1 MKKISIAIVFL
12 ALIVGGYSCKD
23 TFLDVAP
30 TGSISKNQL
39 TTKAGLE
46 GSLIAAYAQLS
57 GLGSYAGGPSN
68 WVWGAIRG
76 GDANKGTDPGDFS
89 DINPIQRFEYNPSLP
104 FSGELYREH
113 YDGVARANATLA
125 LLKEAQPDVKEE
137 DKVRMAAE
145 AKFIR
150 GHFYFQLKRNFDMV
164 PYVDE
169 TMNVSNGIE
178 KVKNDIDIWPK
189 IEADFKEAFEKLPE
203 TQTAVG
209 RANKWAAAS
218 YLARVYMTQKKYTEA
233 KALFDQI
240 IANGKTA
247 GGKKYALLPK
257 YSDLYRVANDNS
269 AESIFA
275 VQATVKSGNGN
286 NANSDLQLN
295 FIQGTEPG
303 TCCGFFQPTFEFVNS
318 FRTTEDGLP
327 YLDGSYNDPSKAVK
341 HDMGVGVS
349 SEYLN
354 DKEYK
359 KDEFVSLYRNKIE
372 YVYKSKIESNKGNNP
387 ETNSSAWE
395 LKWNEDQGPLD
406 PRLDHTVGRR
416 RIPFLDWGLHTGS
429 SMIRN
434 QPNAGPYSPKK
445 YLYTKAEKAAGMTET
460 GGWGHQTYNAYNVT
474 IIRYADVLL
483 MAAEAEIEVGSLA
496 KALEYT
502 NMVRARAANEA
513 DYVKIDG
520 TPAANYKIKT
530 YSSFPD
536 KEFARAAVRYERR
549 MELGMEGHRFYDLV
563 RWGEDVAAIN
573 KYLKYDQVLLPG
585 AFGGATYQAKHKIL
599 PLPQSQIDLVGAD
612 VLKQNAGY

>member
-113 YDGVARANATLA
+113 FDGVARANATLA
-125 LLKEAQPDVKEE
+125 LIKEAQPDVKEE
-137 DKVRMAAE
+137 EKVRMAAE

-150 GHFYFQLKRNFDMV
+150 AHFYFQLKRNFDNV

-169 TMNVSNGIE
+169 NINVSNGIE
-178 KVKNDIDIWPK
+178 KVKNDVDIWPK
-189 IEADFKEAFEKLPE
+189 IEADFKEAFDKLPE

-209 RANKWAAAS
+209 RANKWAAAA
-218 YLARVYMTQKKYTEA
+218 YLAKAYMFQKKYPEA

-269 AESIFA
+269 AESVFA

-286 NANSDLQLN
+286 NANADLQLN

-318 FRTTEDGLP
+318 FRTTADGLP

-341 HDMGVGVS
+341 HDMGIASTAGFTPD
-349 SEYLN
+349 N
-354 DKEYK
+354 
-359 KDEFVSLYRNKIE
+359 
-372 YVYKSKIESNKGNNP
+372 
-387 ETNSSAWE
+387 
-395 LKWNEDQGPLD
+395 GPLD

-416 RIPFLDWGLHTGS
+416 GIPFLDWGLHTGF

-460 GGWGHQTYNAYNVT
+460 GGWGHQTFNAYNVT

-483 MAAEAEIEVGSLA
+483 MAAEAEIEAGSLA

-502 NMVRARAANEA
+502 NMVRGRAANES

-520 TPAANYKIKT
+520 APAANYSIKT
-530 YSSFPD
+530 YASFPD
-536 KEFARAAVRYERR
+536 KDFARAAVRYERR

-585 AFGGATYQAKHKIL
+585 AFGGASYQAKHKIL

>member
-269 AESIFA
+269 AESVFA

-341 HDMGVGVS
+341 HDMGIAS
-349 SEYLN
+349 TAAFTPDN
-354 DKEYK
+354 
-359 KDEFVSLYRNKIE
+359 
-372 YVYKSKIESNKGNNP
+372 
-387 ETNSSAWE
+387 
-395 LKWNEDQGPLD
+395 GPLD

-416 RIPFLDWGLHTGS
+416 GIPFLDWGLHTGF